1 MTVVYFLCTLFQK
14 TEIVVIS
21 HYKGIEHSPNGIF
34 NSNRPFITI
43 KQLLLNHKKQSQI
56 MKTSQGNLVINTSH
70 SFINLATSIELN
82 HKRQYQIIVHSDFNL
97 VWNLSV

>member
-1 MTVVYFLCTLFQK
+1 
-14 TEIVVIS
+14 
-21 HYKGIEHSPNGIF
+21 
-34 NSNRPFITI
+34 
-43 KQLLLNHKKQSQI
+43 